1 MAEDEAVRLAKQ
13 GNTAAAGEASS
24 TSDKWR
30 HRAAKVNGT
39 AHPARPKE
47 GSFQCFMH

>member
-13 GNTAAAGEASS
+13 GNTAAAREAST

-30 HRAAKVNGT
+30 ARAAKVTGT
-39 AHPARPKE
+39 AHPTCAKE
-47 GSFQCFMH
+47 GR